1 MTLRDPRDWRPAS
14 DPPYTT
20 KRVEVL
26 LVGCSGKRHVQGYYD
41 NKRAQWFSSFQARLK
56 GRALNVEAWRP
67 LQ

>member
-26 LVGCSGKRHVQGYYD
+26 LVGGAGKRYVQGYYD
-41 NKRAQWFSSFQARLK
+41 GKRAQWFSSFQARMQN
-56 GRALNVEAWRP
+56 RALNVEAWRP